1 MTVWQMAK
9 VDQKW
14 TICQHSFGFR
24 KMSPF
29 ALQVHLK
36 QIRVQ
41 FLTWVTPPTS
51 RIHSEVHIFV
61 RFWKFWKFKYSWLQ
75 GHVTSR
81 WFNGRQIFNLGW
93 QKWWQLHIRFLIMVQ
108 LTQKPSFGRTKHKFY
123 WNLACSIWRM
133 SLIMSGFAIWSR
145 SRPDRTVRAFVRVW
159 LRSWRCPSNFGS
171 YWVNLKLSR
180 GQAAMK
186 EINAEF
192 NDPANKLRTRQLF
205 EIERMVEHHNGL
217 SEISDIKY

>member
-1 MTVWQMAK
+1 MSFCLGWLINDFKSTFKNSCRLLANCIWPWFARGHDRLATVQSG
-9 VDQKW
+9 QKW

-61 RFWKFWKFKYSWLQ
+61 RFWKFWKFKYSRLQ

-81 WFNGRQIFNLGW
+81 WFSGRQIFNLGW

-123 WNLACSIWRM
+123 WNLACNTWRM
-133 SLIMSGFAIWSR
+133 RLITSGFAIWSR

-171 YWVNLKLSR
+171 YWVKLK
-180 GQAAMK
+180 
-186 EINAEF
+186 
-192 NDPANKLRTRQLF
+192 
-205 EIERMVEHHNGL
+205 
-217 SEISDIKY
+217 

>member
-1 MTVWQMAK
+1 MEEVMTVWQITK
-9 VDQKW
+9 VGKSGPYVSTVSVSEKCLLLLFKCTWNRYECNFSRESPLRRPGYIQKC
-14 TICQHSFGFR
+14 IFLSA
-24 KMSPF
+24 SENSENSN
-29 ALQVHLK
+29 
-36 QIRVQ
+36 IR
-41 FLTWVTPPTS
+41 
-51 RIHSEVHIFV
+51 R
-61 RFWKFWKFKYSWLQ
+61 LQ

-81 WFNGRQIFNLGW
+81 WFSGRQIFNLGW
-93 QKWWQLHIRFLIMVQ
+93 QKWWQRHIRFLIMVQ
-108 LTQKPSFGRTKHKFY
+108 LTQKPSFGRTKHKFC

-205 EIERMVEHHNGL
+205 EIVQTYGRTP
-217 SEISDIKY
+217 